1 MRACSVSFL
10 VFLTVSF
17 YSSAKEQDYS
27 SALSSSGTGSQVAK
41 GNGGRPKGKEAYVTI
56 LYMVKDETYQEGFE
70 IGVRVLGQSL
80 RESKTDKEYVV
91 LCTKDVPEATRKA
104 LAVDGWTVKIIDGFE
119 KGETKH
125 FNGFFLKLHVWLLE
139 EYRRVVY
146 LDSDTVVV
154 HNVDELFRCGSFC
167 AAYRH
172 SDLFNAG
179 VMVFKP
185 SVVHHDQLKHLP
197 CPIKTK
203 CGDQIMLNIH
213 FDNLKYA
220 LLFNETDPK
229 YHEEPLRLPWKYNAD
244 IGMYY
249 LNSQWSIPESEIKII
264 HYTLGPLKPMQW
276 WTYPL
281 FDQNW
286 IWNEYRERLPFRFN
300 EPSMYSLFNLMPF
313 VILLLLF
320 LSINFLQSWPL
331 RALVSYSIIKRSI
344 MLFVP
349 GEKGWIASVAPIV
362 LQTVANIWA
371 FHCVPTNMR
380 PKEAWAIFGIW
391 MIFFMVLQYTIYCS
405 FLFVAIEHS
414 KNLRRVKS
422 ETAILLFFFIC
433 LYTVQICVPYNFT
446 GNVSFV
452 QKLMFMIFLIF
463 VSYMYGYTAGRRMLK
478 LWGSC
483 RYLNI

>member
-1 MRACSVSFL
+1 MYTYSVWLL
-10 VFLTVSF
+10 VYLAVSC
-17 YSSAKEQDYS
+17 
-27 SALSSSGTGSQVAK
+27 AK
-41 GNGGRPKGKEAYVTI
+41 GQDNRVATANGGRPAGKEAYVTI
-56 LYMVKDETYQEGFE
+56 LYMIKDETYQEGFE

-91 LCTKDVPEATRKA
+91 LCTKDVPEATRKV
-104 LAVDGWTVKIIDGFE
+104 LAVDGWTVKMMDGLE
-119 KGETKH
+119 KGEIKH
-125 FNGFFLKLHVWLLE
+125 FNAFFLKLHVWLLE

-154 HNVDELFRCGSFC
+154 RNVDELFRCGSFC
-167 AAYRH
+167 ATYRH

-185 SVVHHDQLKHLP
+185 SVAHHYQLKHLP
-197 CPIKTK
+197 CPRKK
-203 CGDQIMLNIH
+203 RRCDDQILLNIH
-213 FDNLKYA
+213 YDILKYA
-220 LLFNETDPK
+220 SLFNGKDPR

-249 LNSQWSIPESEIKII
+249 LNSQWLIPELKII
-264 HYTLGPLKPMQW
+264 HFTLGPLKPMQW

-320 LSINFLQSWPL
+320 LSMNFLQNRCL
-331 RALVSYSIIKRSI
+331 RFLVSYSIIKRSI

-391 MIFFMVLQYTIYCS
+391 MIFFVILQYTIYCS
-405 FLFVAIEHS
+405 FLFVAFEHS

-422 ETAILLFFFIC
+422 KTAILLFFFIC
-433 LYTVQICVPYNFT
+433 LYIVQTCVPYNFT
-446 GNVSFV
+446 GNFAIV
-452 QKLMFMIFLIF
+452 QRLVFMIFLIF
-463 VSYMYGYTAGRRMLK
+463 VSYMYGYIAGRCLLR

-483 RYLNI
+483 KYLNIIY